1 MSYSQSFRAKCY
13 EQLHFEKVNQKFILF
28 IGLVE
33 SPKAPKAEIVSDMGF
48 FSRRILTSTESK
60 FI

>member
-1 MSYSQSFRAKCY
+1 M
-13 EQLHFEKVNQKFILF
+13 HFEKVSKKFILF

-33 SPKAPKAEIVSDMGF
+33 LSKAPKAEIVSDGD
-48 FSRRILTSTESK
+48 FSKRILTSTESK